1 MKLVIGIV
9 VGVLAV
15 GCSKKSEAPA
25 GGGSS
30 GSNTPAVEPRDALV
44 ATPDGNAAVVDAA
57 IGSAVAPTTDNAIA
71 VDAHAA
77 ETIDAASP
85 VRVAGDSKATEL
97 RAEVDAVDAAFE
109 KAAKAA
115 ADAKTVKAACAG
127 LADLG
132 SAISELAD
140 FGPANA
146 EHEWQEARQDAAEK
160 LGQVLVLCNERGRK
174 PAEVVEGLDG
184 IRGELAT
191 LRGALRSN

>member
-1 MKLVIGIV
+1 MRLVIGIV
-9 VGVLAV
+9 VGVLAL

-30 GSNTPAVEPRDALV
+30 GSNAPAVEAKDALV
-44 ATPDGNAAVVDAA
+44 APTGSNAAVVDAA
-57 IGSAVAPTTDNAIA
+57 IGSAVAPAIDGAITIDAQA
-71 VDAHAA
+71 V

-85 VRVAGDSKATEL
+85 VRIAGDSKLTEL

-109 KAAKAA
+109 KAAKVA

-132 SAISELAD
+132 SAIGELAEI
-140 FGPANA
+140 GPASA

-160 LGQVLVLCNERGRK
+160 LGQVLVLCNEAGRK
-174 PAEVVEGLDG
+174 PAEIVEGLDG
-184 IRGELAT
+184 LRGELAT
-191 LRGALRSN
+191 LRGALRTN